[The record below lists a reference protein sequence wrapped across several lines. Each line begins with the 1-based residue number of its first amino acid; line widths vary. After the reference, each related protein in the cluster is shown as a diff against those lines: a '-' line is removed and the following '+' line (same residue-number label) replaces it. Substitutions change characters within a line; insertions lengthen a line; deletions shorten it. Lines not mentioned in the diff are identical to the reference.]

1 MGPEVKLQNYAV
13 YFVCMP
19 FNNFELIQN
28 YIFCV
33 YVLYIDIPY
42 MRKGDQNTKLHLIF
56 ESTRKKSEGPR
67 LKPQNYIVLHF
78 TEKDHQV
85 PKFIQLTSPISCINS

>member
-1 MGPEVKLQNYAV
+1 
-13 YFVCMP
+13 MP

-42 MRKGDQNTKLHLIF
+42 MRKGDQNTKPHLIF

-67 LKPQNYIVLHF
+67 LKPQNYIV
-78 TEKDHQV
+78 
-85 PKFIQLTSPISCINS
+85 FISMVHILMLILQKRIIRYQNSYN